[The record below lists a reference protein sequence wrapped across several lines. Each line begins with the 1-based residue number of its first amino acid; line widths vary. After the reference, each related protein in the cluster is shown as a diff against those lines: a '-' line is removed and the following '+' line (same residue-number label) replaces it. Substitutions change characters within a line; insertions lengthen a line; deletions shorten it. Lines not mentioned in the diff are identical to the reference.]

1 MLRPM
6 SSETASRSK
15 FRIRI
20 WVAGLFAMLCLSII
34 VARLWVLQVD
44 RHDGLVQRA
53 DSNRTAFVPIVPR
66 RGNIV
71 DRNGEVLARNQLN
84 YTLEVMPV
92 QVKRLDKT
100 LSELTE
106 VVNLSDYEIRRF
118 KRKLQDSSRY
128 ANVVLRNNLNDVEAA
143 WFASQAFRF
152 PGVNLKGR
160 WVRDYPQG
168 ETTAHLVGYIS
179 RISEN
184 DLDKLENMGQTGNYR
199 GTDVIGKKGV
209 EKTYEQLLHGLTGSE
224 SIEVTAKGRMVR
236 SLNRNDPSA
245 GKDLV
250 LTIDLRLQR
259 IAEQAFEGQRGAL
272 VAIDPSNGE
281 ILAFVS
287 RPAFDPNLFVDGI
300 DVESWRQLNESED
313 FPLVNRPLYG
323 TYPIGSTYKPF
334 VALAALELKKRSA
347 KEIIYD
353 PGYFDLGK
361 QRYRNSGSTVYGAI
375 DMHRALVVS
384 SDTYFYSLATLIPID
399 ELHDFMAQF
408 GFGQMT
414 DIDLDG
420 EKAGVLPSKD
430 WKRKAFKR
438 REDQSWYQGETVSSL
453 VGQGYNS
460 FTLLQLAQA
469 TAVLANLGVL
479 RQPHIA
485 RAIKDAR
492 TGEVVPITTKPPK
505 TLSLNPANIKVVR
518 DAMVEV
524 TKLGTARQAFEGV
537 LYDVAGKTGTAQLFS
552 LKGGKYNSKTVD
564 ERLRDHSLFMG
575 FAPAQNPK
583 IALAVLVEN
592 AGWGGAVAAPIARK
606 VFDAWVLP
614 STSDQ
619 AVLLQPSLGTKP

>member
-287 RPAFDPNLFVDGI
+287 RLAFDPNLFVDGI